1 VKGTVN
7 RMATPDWTTLLTQ
20 ALDSARSQPEL
31 LIDRDDQVVNE
42 GDEGDGGSSVSEE
55 FAWPTRILI
64 ADDAASTRRF
74 LRAVLEGSGHFEV
87 VGEAGDGSD
96 AIECAARLR
105 PEAVLLDLSM
115 PGVGGAGAFAGL
127 LSQDPGLQVI
137 ILSAMD
143 ESLAGPLL
151 DAGATGFIPKGVPP
165 RELVERLCG
174 MLRPAGGLRA
184 RDIPPAAVP
193 APATSTSERE
203 VRAVVC
209 DDDPMARRLVS
220 RVLER
225 CGVKVAAETEVVRN
239 LVSAVELGH
248 PDIVILDLWLEGT
261 PGTHALPDI
270 RRVSPETMV
279 IVYSSLEEWEG
290 KALAAG
296 AAAFVAK
303 PNFQDLEAAIRRLCP
318 SCAVRSDSTPAGRA

>member
-1 VKGTVN
+1 
-7 RMATPDWTTLLTQ
+7 MATPDWTTLLTQ
-20 ALDSARSQPEL
+20 ALDSARSQPEFL
-31 LIDRDDQVVNE
+31 LDRNDRVANE
-42 GDEGDGGSSVSEE
+42 GDEGGGSSVTEE

-96 AIECAARLR
+96 AIERAARLR

-127 LSQDPGLQVI
+127 LSQDPGLQII

-151 DAGATGFIPKGVPP
+151 DAGATGFIPKGIPP

-174 MLRPAGGLRA
+174 MLRPAGGFPA
-184 RDIPPAAVP
+184 RDIPAAAVP
-193 APATSTSERE
+193 APATATSTSTSERE

-225 CGVKVAAETEVVRN
+225 CGLKVTAETEVVRN
-239 LVSAVELGH
+239 LISAVELGH
-248 PDIVILDLWLEGT
+248 PEIVILDLWLEGT

-279 IVYSSLEEWEG
+279 IVYSSVEEWEG

-303 PNFQDLEAAIRRLCP
+303 PDFQGLEAAIRRLCP
-318 SCAVRSDSTPAGRA
+318 SGAVRSDSTPAGRA